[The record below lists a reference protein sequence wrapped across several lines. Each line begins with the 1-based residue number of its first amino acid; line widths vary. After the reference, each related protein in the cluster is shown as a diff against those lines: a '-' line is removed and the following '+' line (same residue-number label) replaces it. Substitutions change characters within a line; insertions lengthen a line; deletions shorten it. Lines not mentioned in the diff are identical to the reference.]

1 MVAALLNINKDSSR
15 RAFFIYPLFW
25 GLLWGAAEASLGHIL
40 HLIPVP
46 GLSGFIMFPVGTVFM
61 VRAWLSTGNPS
72 SIFLASTAAAAVKMF
87 DMFLPGPGIFAAVNP
102 ALAILCEGLAVAG
115 LFSLVRSEQRFHP
128 FSLLSVS
135 LSWRL
140 IYYGLI
146 AAPAALMGAPNFFM
160 LGPSILF
167 KYFLF
172 ESFFNTIILF
182 VILKPVQPGLNL
194 NFFLLKTLPTDD

>member
-1 MVAALLNINKDSSR
+1 MFAALLNKNKGSSGQT
-15 RAFFIYPLFW
+15 FFIYPLFW
-25 GLLWGAAEASLGHIL
+25 GFLWGVFEATLGHTL
-40 HLIPVP
+40 HLVAIP
-46 GLSGFIMFPVGTVFM
+46 GLAGFIMFPVGMVFM

-72 SIFLASTAAAAVKMF
+72 SIFLASTAAAAVKML
-87 DMFLPGPGIFAAVNP
+87 DAFLPGPGIFAAVNP

-115 LFSLVRSEQRFHP
+115 LFSLVRSEHRFHP

-140 IYYGLI
+140 IYFGLI

-167 KYFLF
+167 KYLLF
-172 ESFFNTIILF
+172 EGLINTIILLL
-182 VILKPVQPGLNL
+182 ILKPIQTGLNPY
-194 NFFLLKTLPTDD
+194 FLTSKTSVN